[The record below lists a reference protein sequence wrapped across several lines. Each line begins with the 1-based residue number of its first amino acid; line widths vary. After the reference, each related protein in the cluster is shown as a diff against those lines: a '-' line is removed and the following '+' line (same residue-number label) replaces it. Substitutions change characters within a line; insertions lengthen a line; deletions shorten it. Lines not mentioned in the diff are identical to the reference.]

1 MKDEKE
7 TLILNK
13 YHTYDALIVVGT
25 ALVILGLIVFETVF
39 TGVGSLGRAS
49 VIIGVLLFLVGGI
62 MDGNFI
68 DINKKEMEELL
79 RKTNLMKLMTSTVIT
94 QKRKSLQKKLP
105 IPQQMIL

>member
-25 ALVILGLIVFETVF
+25 ALVILGLIVFATVF

-62 MDGNFI
+62 MVGNGRVI
-68 DINKKEMEELL
+68 KKKALGEVDDFYCDYSKKKKPTE
-79 RKTNLMKLMTSTVIT
+79 KTADTSTDDSID
-94 QKRKSLQKKLP
+94 
-105 IPQQMIL
+105 

>member
-25 ALVILGLIVFETVF
+25 ALVILGLIVFATVF

-49 VIIGVLLFLVGGI
+49 VIRKCPRIVVACYIQGPLGGECELYSQVYGAGCIIKKVGFHRNLLG
-62 MDGNFI
+62 
-68 DINKKEMEELL
+68 
-79 RKTNLMKLMTSTVIT
+79 
-94 QKRKSLQKKLP
+94 
-105 IPQQMIL
+105 

>member
-25 ALVILGLIVFETVF
+25 ALVLLGFVVFATVI

-62 MDGNFI
+62 MVGNGRVI
-68 DINKKEMEELL
+68 KKKALGEVDDFYWKKKKKKKPTEE
-79 RKTNLMKLMTSTVIT
+79 TVDTSTDDSID
-94 QKRKSLQKKLP
+94 
-105 IPQQMIL
+105 